1 MAKAPPI
8 APMEQFLVHP
18 IVKLPPVHLG
28 SFMLDMSIT
37 NATLAM
43 ALATFLIC
51 ALLFTAGK
59 RELIPGRLQS
69 VGEALYDLIDVTLVE
84 PIIGPPGRP
93 FIPLIFTIFMMV
105 LIMNLMGI
113 VLGFGALGAQNWT
126 FTPTAQLAVTL
137 TLAVL
142 TFGTVVVVGFLKNG
156 LGFFKLFVPSGLPW
170 YMLLMVAPL
179 EFISFMIRPVTLAMR
194 LFGNMIGG
202 HVVMYM
208 FASFVVGLGVFALHG
223 GIAYLGF
230 AGSGLSLALVVALTG
245 LEFIVAFL
253 QAFVFAALATVY
265 LNDVVN
271 LGHGH

>member
-1 MAKAPPI
+1 
-8 APMEQFLVHP
+8 
-18 IVKLPPVHLG
+18 
-28 SFMLDMSIT
+28 MSIT

-43 ALATFLIC
+43 AFAALVIC
-51 ALLFTAGK
+51 LLLFLAGK

-69 VGEALYDLIDVTLVE
+69 VGETLYDLIDVTLVE

-105 LIMNLMGI
+105 LVMNSMGI
-113 VLGFGALGAQNWT
+113 VLGFGALGGQAWT
-126 FTPTAQLAVTL
+126 FTPTAQLAVTV
-137 TLAVL
+137 TLAIL
-142 TFGTVVVVGFLKNG
+142 TFGTVLVVGFLKNG
-156 LGFFKLFVPSGLPW
+156 LRFFKLFVPSGLPW

-179 EFISFMIRPVTLAMR
+179 EFLSFMIRPVTLAMR
-194 LFGNMIGG
+194 LFGNMLGG

-208 FASFVVGLGVFALHG
+208 FASFIVGLGVFALSG
-223 GIAYLGF
+223 GVAYLGF
-230 AGSGLSLALVVALTG
+230 VGSGISLAMVVALTG
-245 LEFIVAFL
+245 LELIVAFL

>member
-1 MAKAPPI
+1 MAQAPPI
-8 APMEQFLVHP
+8 APMEQFLIHP
-18 IVKLPPVHLG
+18 IVKFAPIHLG
-28 SFMLDMSIT
+28 GFTLDMSIT

-43 ALATFLIC
+43 AFAAAVVCLFLF
-51 ALLFTAGK
+51 LAGK
-59 RELIPGRLQS
+59 RELIPGRMQS
-69 VGEALYDLIDVTLVE
+69 VGETFYDIIDVTLVE

-105 LIMNLMGI
+105 LVMNLMGI
-113 VLGFGALGAQNWT
+113 VLGFGALGGQTWT
-126 FTPTAQLAVTL
+126 FTPTAQLAVTA

-142 TFGTVVVVGFLKNG
+142 TFATVVVVGFLKNG

-179 EFISFMIRPVTLAMR
+179 EFLSFMIRPVTLAMR
-194 LFGNMIGG
+194 LFGNMLGG

-208 FASFVVGLGVFALHG
+208 FASFIIGLGVFALQG
-223 GIAYLGF
+223 GLAYLGF
-230 AGSGLSLALVVALTG
+230 VGSGISLAMVVALTG
-245 LEFIVAFL
+245 LELIVAFL